1 MEYSTCK
8 DQVITYSLACFK
20 ANIAK
25 HSKSIDRISFGPVLL
40 LHTRTLMTLF
50 TFRSPFF
57 TNNNNNYYYYYY
69 YYYYYLFI
77 YLFIIFMHVP
87 LFRNSLFV
95 SL

>member
-8 DQVITYSLACFK
+8 DQVITYSLACFN

-25 HSKSIDRISFGPVLL
+25 HSKSIDRISLAPVLL
-40 LHTRTLMTLF
+40 LHTRPLMTLF

-57 TNNNNNYYYYYY
+57 TNNDNNNNNNNNNFRLL
-69 YYYYYLFI
+69 LFI

-87 LFRNSLFV
+87 LFRNSFFV